1 MIFSKTVYILIGI
14 FFRIPAEIVKN
25 ANTVTI
31 ETVNS
36 TDTINSNNSWQDT
49 QQYGNFVCNNNS

>member
-1 MIFSKTVYILIGI
+1 MGL

-31 ETVNS
+31 ETMNS

-49 QQYGNFVCNNNS
+49 QQYGNFMCNNNS